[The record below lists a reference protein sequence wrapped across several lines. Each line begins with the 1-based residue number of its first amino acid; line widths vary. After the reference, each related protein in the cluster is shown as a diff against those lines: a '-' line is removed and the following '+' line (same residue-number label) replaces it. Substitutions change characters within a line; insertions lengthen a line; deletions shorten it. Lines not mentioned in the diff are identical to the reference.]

1 MNNKTRL
8 FIVLIIVLLISNS
21 VLLFLVM
28 NTPDRGNRPKE
39 QIINELHF
47 DDVQIKQYEAY
58 IKKHRSAIREQNN
71 IMNSLRKKLYL
82 QLNENQNPKI
92 IDSIII
98 LIAEHQYS
106 IEEINYNHFL
116 EIKRLCKPSQ
126 IIYFE
131 SLSSNIADLFS
142 VHKRK

>member
-1 MNNKTRL
+1 MNNKTRF

-28 NTPDRGNRPKE
+28 TAPGGGNKPKE

-47 DDVQIKQYEAY
+47 DDAQIKQYEVY
-58 IKKHRSAIREQNN
+58 IKEHRTAIREQNN

-82 QLNENQNPKI
+82 QLNENQNPRI

-116 EIKRLCKPSQ
+116 EIKKLCKPSQ

-131 SLSSNIADLFS
+131 TLSSNIADLFS

>member
-28 NTPDRGNRPKE
+28 NSPDRGNRPKE

-47 DDVQIKQYEAY
+47 DDVQIKQYEVY